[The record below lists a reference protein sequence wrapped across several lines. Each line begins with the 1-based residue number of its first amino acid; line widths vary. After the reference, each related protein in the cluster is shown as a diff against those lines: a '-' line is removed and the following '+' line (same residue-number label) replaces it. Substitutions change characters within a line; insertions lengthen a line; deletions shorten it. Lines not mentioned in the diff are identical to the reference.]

1 MVQPSPSA
9 TAVTNGWDDRKPSIV
24 ANGWNDH
31 KPSIVSNGWDDVKP
45 STVPNGWHDKNSST
59 VPHGWDEGKPT
70 KEPYTSTCELANNFT
85 LQIDAVPG
93 IAKQKMPKKDPE
105 LDLLQ
110 LPSQGGAV
118 GLGYGTLEHSD
129 RNAVLVT
136 GDAEK
141 LSPGKFPQRAV
152 LGTILS
158 QHARGFPKTIENP
171 KLYLNV
177 NSPFSALICGVQGSG
192 KSHTASVILEGC
204 LIVDKRVGTLPKPL
218 AGLCLHYDSGSV
230 NYPCEPAYL
239 GMPATK
245 AQLGV
250 KSKASVPVTVLVS

>member
-1 MVQPSPSA
+1 LDLTSELDSVSSSPEQE
-9 TAVTNGWDDRKPSIV
+9 T
-24 ANGWNDH
+24 
-31 KPSIVSNGWDDVKP
+31 
-45 STVPNGWHDKNSST
+45 
-59 VPHGWDEGKPT
+59 PT
-70 KEPYTSTCELANNFT
+70 
-85 LQIDAVPG
+85 
-93 IAKQKMPKKDPE
+93 KDPE

-110 LPSQGGAV
+110 PPSQGEAD
-118 GLGYGTLEHSD
+118 GLGKGTLEHSD

-141 LSPGKFPQRAV
+141 LSPGQFPQRAV

-158 QHARGFPKTIENP
+158 QHAQGLPKTTEDP

-192 KSHTASVILEGC
+192 KSHSASVILEGC

-250 KSKASVPVTVLVS
+250 KSKASVPVTVLVSPTCLETMRKIYKPLNGVKVMPFYLSTSNLNSSRMLTLMGFDDSEIMPLYLQRAMTILRTMGADKFNYDGKVE